1 MKALLFSMNII
12 VILIIAVVVFIIFSK
27 IKSNTNGNDFFM
39 KTYITMLFLTL
50 CGSVVSLYIAIIELF
65 LEKTLFVEL
74 AINQILLDL
83 DIVIFSF
90 SAFFA
95 LMFLLMTYYQL
106 AEYKRDANKRLQTIK
121 ILKEAMNDFYT
132 YMDSAI
138 YSYFKTLDDFKDLHK
153 HKIYFTR
160 LKDDVA
166 CMECMVNVYYGL
178 IHEINSFN
186 ELKQKLIRI
195 LRIFRSEDLFFL
207 KNAILANTHFFNNA
221 QAVCEK
227 IYDKVQEISFLLS
240 EIDDVKIHQDSKK
253 LKIIIKNAPKKEA
266 LIQEAFESLSIIIT
280 DNKYVCDDLKAILNE
295 KEFGIKQNL
304 KE

>member
-1 MKALLFSMNII
+1 
-12 VILIIAVVVFIIFSK
+12 
-27 IKSNTNGNDFFM
+27 
-39 KTYITMLFLTL
+39 
-50 CGSVVSLYIAIIELF
+50 
-65 LEKTLFVEL
+65 
-74 AINQILLDL
+74 
-83 DIVIFSF
+83 
-90 SAFFA
+90 
-95 LMFLLMTYYQL
+95 MFLLMTYYQL

-160 LKDDVA
+160 LKDDVG

-178 IHEINSFN
+178 IHKINSFN